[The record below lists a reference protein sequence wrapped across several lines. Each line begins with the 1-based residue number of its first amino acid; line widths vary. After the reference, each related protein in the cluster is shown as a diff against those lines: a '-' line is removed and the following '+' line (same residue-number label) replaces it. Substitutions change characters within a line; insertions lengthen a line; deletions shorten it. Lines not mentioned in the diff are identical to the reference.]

1 MLKTYGLAAVD
12 QYQATRDPD
21 VVPADPDSAFHLSR
35 AVGFEAT
42 LYGLP
47 SALQYG
53 QMCEQTR
60 VLADGSWAGLNEF
73 THQRDIAGPEFAAF
87 RVPNVDTLYSNAW
100 LHLQDEGL
108 HLTLPDCG
116 PRYYTLNLLDAHG
129 NATNISSRTHGRG
142 PHRILLVGSEWRGEA
157 QPDSPLFRVATPIMW
172 GLLRI
177 QVLGP
182 QDLDAVRALQDQVR
196 VADGAAAGSAA
207 ASWPR
212 VTAAEVESDWE
223 SYFTA
228 VDTVL
233 RVCGIPV
240 EEWAHVRRFQAI
252 GVGGDSPFD
261 PAALP
266 EAIRRG
272 VQVGFTEAFEVL
284 PSSRSQLGV
293 SDGGGW
299 TRVANKGRH
308 GTNYTARAIM
318 NHVGLGANAVEEN
331 TSFNTYRDVAG
342 DQLDGRAGRYE
353 LTFSSTPPVS
363 FFWSVTLYVA
373 DTGRVSANSLS
384 RYSVGGS
391 GSDTR
396 DGVRLT
402 IQCAPPDDPADLES
416 WLPAPPAEFFLV
428 LRAYGPEQELLDGSW
443 APDGVRRI
451 GDGGAVAT
459 EVPG

>member
-1 MLKTYGLAAVD
+1 MLRTYDLTAVD
-12 QYQATRDPD
+12 QYQATGDPD
-21 VVPADPDSAFHLSR
+21 LIPTDPDSAFHLSW

-47 SALQYG
+47 SALQYA

-60 VLADGSWAGLNEF
+60 VLPDGSWAGLNEF
-73 THQRDIAGPEFAAF
+73 THQPDIAGPEFAAF

-100 LHLQDEGL
+100 LYLPDSGV

-116 PRYYTLNLLDAHG
+116 PRYFTLNLLDAHG

-142 PHRILLVGSEWRGEA
+142 PHRILLVGSEWDGEA
-157 QPDSPLFRVATPIMW
+157 PSGSSLFRVATPIMW

-177 QVLGP
+177 QVLGAE
-182 QDLDAVRALQDQVR
+182 DLDAVRSLQRQVHLA
-196 VADGAAAGSAA
+196 ADAGAGSAA

-212 VTAAEVESDWE
+212 VTADAVESDWE

-233 RVCGIPV
+233 RVCGVPV

-252 GVGGDSPFD
+252 GVGGESPFD
-261 PAALP
+261 SAALP

-284 PSSRSQLGV
+284 RSSRSQLGV

-318 NHVGLGANAVEEN
+318 NHVGLGANVVEEN

-342 DQLDGRAGRYE
+342 EQLDGRTGRYE

-373 DTGRVSANSLS
+373 GTGRVSANTLS
-384 RYSVGGS
+384 RYSIGGS
-391 GSDTR
+391 GSETR
-396 DGVRLT
+396 DGVRLS
-402 IQCAPPDDPADLES
+402 IQCAPPHDPADLES

-428 LRAYGPEQELLDGSW
+428 LRAYGPKQELLDGTW
-443 APDGVRRI
+443 VPDGVRRT
-451 GDGGAVAT
+451 GDGSAPGT
-459 EVPG
+459 EAPG